1 MALVLPY
8 TLLLMDTKRTILSVD
23 DSPIN
28 NKLIEA
34 YFRRDYNVVSKESG
48 QQALSW
54 LENNIP
60 DVILLDIMMPVMD
73 GIEVLER
80 IQANERLKEIPVI
93 MVTAKTE
100 MDSIKATLS
109 LGAQDYVKK
118 PIDFTELQ
126 TKVLIAFQINKQKQE
141 INKYKSYYDIHQG
154 MIHAQRI
161 QHSILPDAEHF
172 RRLYPKSFIINLP
185 KHVIGGDFYWIQQS
199 YHKKSVGVFDCTG
212 HGVPAAMLT
221 VMAQMELHTLS
232 QNGTEVNA
240 EQVFSLLSRKF
251 SRILNTSADTY
262 TQYEGMDGVFCSIYP
277 HEQILEFVGAK
288 RSLVLIR
295 ENAPEI
301 TVDNENFEAKLNSN
315 NHYLFELAGDRNSIG
330 KESEFAEF
338 TVRKI
343 QTQPGDRI
351 FLYSDGITDQLGGD
365 QQKRLKRKQFF
376 EKLLEIQSK
385 SINLQK
391 SDIFNWLENW
401 KHSNEQTDDILV
413 VGIEL

>member
-1 MALVLPY
+1 
-8 TLLLMDTKRTILSVD
+8 MDTKKTILSVD

-34 YFRRDYNVVSKESG
+34 YFRRDYEVISKESG
-48 QQALSW
+48 QQALAW
-54 LENNIP
+54 LEDNIP
-60 DVILLDIMMPVMD
+60 DVILLDIMMPIMD

-80 IQANERLKEIPVI
+80 IQANDRLKEIPVI

-100 MDSIKATLS
+100 MESIKATLN

-126 TKVLIAFQINKQKQE
+126 TKVLIAFQINEQKQE
-141 INKYKSYYDIHQG
+141 ISKYKSYYDIHQG

-161 QHSILPDAEHF
+161 QRSILPDAEHF

-185 KHVIGGDFYWIQQS
+185 KHVVGGDFYWIQQNF
-199 YHKKSVGVFDCTG
+199 HKNSIGVFDCTG

-221 VMAQMELHTLS
+221 VMGQMELHTLS
-232 QNGTEVNA
+232 QNGNEIQA
-240 EQVFSLLSRKF
+240 EQIFPLLSRKF
-251 SRILNTSADTY
+251 SKLLNTSADTY
-262 TQYEGMDGVFCSIYP
+262 TQYDGMDGIFCSIYP
-277 HEQILEFVGAK
+277 QEQLIEFVGAK

-295 ENAPEI
+295 ENNSQLI
-301 TVDNENFEAKLNSN
+301 VNNEDTEAKLSN
-315 NHYLFELAGDRNSIG
+315 EQFSLFEIAGDRNSIG
-330 KESEFAEF
+330 KESEFVEF
-338 TVRKI
+338 TVNKI
-343 QTQPGDRI
+343 KFSSGDRI

-376 EKLLEIQSK
+376 EKLLEIQTK

-391 SDIFNWLENW
+391 SDIFTWLEKW
-401 KHSNEQTDDILV
+401 KSNNEQTDDILV

>member
-1 MALVLPY
+1 MEI
-8 TLLLMDTKRTILSVD
+8 KRTILSVD

-34 YFRRDYNVVSKESG
+34 YFRRDYIVISKESG
-48 QQALSW
+48 QQALTW
-54 LENNIP
+54 LEDNIP
-60 DVILLDIMMPVMD
+60 DVILLDIMMPIMD

-80 IQANERLKEIPVI
+80 IQANERLKDIPVI

-100 MDSIKATLS
+100 MESIKTTLS

-126 TKVLIAFQINKQKQE
+126 TKVLIAFQINEQRQE
-141 INKYKSYYDIHQG
+141 ITKYKSYYDIHQG

-161 QHSILPDAEHF
+161 QRSILPDAENF
-172 RRLYPKSFIINLP
+172 RRLFSKSFIINLP
-185 KHVIGGDFYWIQQS
+185 KHIISGDFYWIQQN
-199 YHKKSVGVFDCTG
+199 YHKKSIALFDCTG

-221 VMAQMELHTLS
+221 VMGQMELHTLS
-232 QNGTEVNA
+232 QNGNDIKT
-240 EQVFSLLSRKF
+240 EQVFPLLSQKF
-251 SRILNTSADTY
+251 SRVLNTSGDTY
-262 TQYEGMDGVFCSIYP
+262 TQHDGMDGLFCSIYP
-277 HEQILEFVGAK
+277 QDNLLEFVGAK

-295 ENAPEI
+295 KGADPLLI
-301 TVDNENFEAKLNSN
+301 DSDSLEAKIN
-315 NHYLFELAGDRNSIG
+315 NEEYSLFEVSGDRSSIG

-338 TVRKI
+338 TAKKI
-343 QTQPGDRI
+343 QIRPGDRI
-351 FLYSDGITDQLGGD
+351 FLYTDGITDQLGGD
-365 QQKRLKRKQFF
+365 QQKRLKKKQFF

-401 KHSNEQTDDILV
+401 KHNNEQTDDILV
-413 VGIEL
+413 IGIEL

>member
-1 MALVLPY
+1 
-8 TLLLMDTKRTILSVD
+8 MDTKKTILSVD

-34 YFRRDYNVVSKESG
+34 YFRRDYEVISKESG
-48 QQALSW
+48 PQALVW
-54 LENNIP
+54 LESNNP
-60 DVILLDIMMPVMD
+60 DVILLDIMMPIMD

-80 IQANERLKEIPVI
+80 IQANERLKDIPVI

-100 MDSIKATLS
+100 MESIKATLN

-126 TKVLIAFQINKQKQE
+126 TKVLIAFQINQQKQE
-141 INKYKSYYDIHQG
+141 ITKYKSYYDIHQG

-161 QHSILPDAEHF
+161 QRSILPDSEHF

-185 KHVIGGDFYWIQQS
+185 KHVIGGDFYWIQQN
-199 YHKKSVGVFDCTG
+199 YHKNSIAVFDCTG

-221 VMAQMELHTLS
+221 VMGQMELHTLS
-232 QNGTEVNA
+232 QNGNEIQA
-240 EQVFSLLSRKF
+240 DQIFPLLSRKF
-251 SRILNTSADTY
+251 SCVLNTSGDTY
-262 TQYEGMDGVFCSIYP
+262 TQYDGMDGIFCSIYP
-277 HEQILEFVGAK
+277 QESIVEFVGAK

-295 ENAPEI
+295 KNNTQLI
-301 TVDNENFEAKLNSN
+301 VNNEDTEAKISN
-315 NHYLFELAGDRNSIG
+315 NQFSLFEIAGDRNSIG
-330 KESEFAEF
+330 KESEFVEF
-338 TVRKI
+338 SVNKI
-343 QTQPGDRI
+343 KFQTGDRI

-376 EKLLEIQSK
+376 EKLLEVQNK

-391 SDIFNWLENW
+391 SDIFNWLEKW
-401 KHSNEQTDDILV
+401 KNSNEQTDDILV
-413 VGIEL
+413 IGIEL

>member
-1 MALVLPY
+1 
-8 TLLLMDTKRTILSVD
+8 MDTKKTILSVD

-34 YFRRDYNVVSKESG
+34 YFRRDYEVISKESG
-48 QQALSW
+48 QQALAW
-54 LENNIP
+54 LEGNIP

-80 IQANERLKEIPVI
+80 IQANDRLKEIPVI

-100 MDSIKATLS
+100 MESIKATLN

-126 TKVLIAFQINKQKQE
+126 TKVLIAFQINEQKQE
-141 INKYKSYYDIHQG
+141 ISKYKSYYDIHQG

-161 QHSILPDAEHF
+161 QRSILPDAEHF

-185 KHVIGGDFYWIQQS
+185 KHVVGGDFYWIQQNF
-199 YHKKSVGVFDCTG
+199 HKNSIGVFDCTG

-221 VMAQMELHTLS
+221 VMGQMELHTLS
-232 QNGTEVNA
+232 QNGNEIQA
-240 EQVFSLLSRKF
+240 QQIFPLLSRKF
-251 SRILNTSADTY
+251 SKLLNTSADTY
-262 TQYEGMDGVFCSIYP
+262 TQYDGMDGIFCSIYP
-277 HEQILEFVGAK
+277 QEQLIEFVGAK

-295 ENAPEI
+295 ENNSQLI
-301 TVDNENFEAKLNSN
+301 VNNEDTEAKLSN
-315 NHYLFELAGDRNSIG
+315 EQFSLFEIAGDRNSIG
-330 KESEFAEF
+330 KESEFVEF
-338 TVRKI
+338 TVNKI
-343 QTQPGDRI
+343 KFSPGDRI

-376 EKLLEIQSK
+376 EKLLEIQTK

-391 SDIFNWLENW
+391 SDIFTWLEKW
-401 KHSNEQTDDILV
+401 KSSNEQTDDILV